1 MSAQF
6 TLEMCAK
13 VENCNKNTKNSYF
26 GSLRSFVV
34 IDVDTIEKLVT
45 SACYDKQ
52 YVCVNLQLSSL

>member
-1 MSAQF
+1 
-6 TLEMCAK
+6 MCAK